1 MNLERFTIKAQEAIA
16 GAQRLASSA
25 RHPEV
30 RPEHLLKA
38 LLTQEEGVVPAVL
51 QKVGARPEALAQA
64 MERGLEKLPSVQGV
78 SSTGASPALV
88 RVIESAERGAEKL
101 GDTYVSTEH
110 FLLALLRERDGE
122 GAAKELSKAGV
133 SREAVMKALESVRGT
148 QRVEDQN
155 PEDKMQALRRYTRN
169 LADEARRGKL
179 DPVIGREEE
188 IRRVV
193 QVLARRTKNN
203 PVLIGEPGVGKTAI
217 VEGLAQRIAS
227 RDVPESLLDR
237 DVLALDLGAMIAGTK
252 YRGEF
257 EDRLKAV
264 LKEIEESNG
273 RVVLFVDELHTVVGA
288 GAAEGAMDASNML
301 KPALARGAL
310 HCIGATTLSEYRKH
324 IEKDA
329 ALERRFQPVFVA
341 EPSVEDAVSI
351 LRGLKERYELH
362 HGVRIKDAA
371 LVEAARL
378 SARYIADRFLPD
390 KAIDLMDEAASHVK
404 MAIDSRPAELDTLER
419 RIMQLQIE
427 RKALEKEGDKD
438 SKERLKALGRELANL
453 EEQAKSLRARWS
465 AEKEAIQKVREIK
478 EQMDAAKVELQR
490 AEREADLNCAAEI
503 RYGRL
508 RELEAELERRHA
520 ALLEAQGERPVLR
533 EEVGE
538 EEIAAVVSKWTGIP
552 VSRMLESERDKLL
565 RMEDRLRERVV
576 AQDEAVA
583 AVARAVRRSRVGLQN
598 PNQPIGTFLFLG
610 PTGVGK
616 TELARAAAEFLFDDE
631 ANMVR
636 LDMSEYMEK
645 HSVARMIGAPPGYVG
660 YEEGGQLTEAVRRRP
675 YSVVLLDEVEKA
687 HPEVFNVLLQVLDDG
702 RLTDGKG
709 RTVDF
714 RNAIIVMTSN
724 VGSTLMEECDDRETL
739 EKRMHEALRAAFRPE
754 FLNRIDETLIF
765 RSLEREDLLKIVDI
779 QIRRWER
786 QVSEEKL
793 RLRLSDGARKFL
805 AERGYDPKYGA
816 RPLARAIKRSV
827 QDPLA
832 QRLLEGSL
840 QEGDVQV
847 DCDGNELT
855 FRNDNGES
863 STKKSL
869 KNGGNNHEHTRT
881 IRPVSRPADAQGPDG
896 PNL

>member
-1 MNLERFTIKAQEAIA
+1 
-16 GAQRLASSA
+16 
-25 RHPEV
+25 
-30 RPEHLLKA
+30 
-38 LLTQEEGVVPAVL
+38 
-51 QKVGARPEALAQA
+51 
-64 MERGLEKLPSVQGV
+64 
-78 SSTGASPALV
+78 
-88 RVIESAERGAEKL
+88 
-101 GDTYVSTEH
+101 
-110 FLLALLRERDGE
+110 
-122 GAAKELSKAGV
+122 
-133 SREAVMKALESVRGT
+133 
-148 QRVEDQN
+148 
-155 PEDKMQALRRYTRN
+155 
-169 LADEARRGKL
+169 
-179 DPVIGREEE
+179 
-188 IRRVV
+188 
-193 QVLARRTKNN
+193 
-203 PVLIGEPGVGKTAI
+203 
-217 VEGLAQRIAS
+217 
-227 RDVPESLLDR
+227 
-237 DVLALDLGAMIAGTK
+237 
-252 YRGEF
+252 
-257 EDRLKAV
+257 
-264 LKEIEESNG
+264 
-273 RVVLFVDELHTVVGA
+273 VGA

-301 KPALARGAL
+301 KPALARGTL
-310 HCIGATTLSEYRKH
+310 HCIGATTLSEYRKY

-329 ALERRFQPVFVA
+329 ALERRFQPVFAA

-419 RIMQLQIE
+419 RIMQLRIE

-438 SKERLKALGRELANL
+438 SKKRLKELGRELANL

-465 AEKEAIQKVREIK
+465 AEKEAIQSVREIK

-490 AEREADLNCAAEI
+490 AEREADLNRAAEI

-508 RELEAELERRHA
+508 RELEAELERRHT
-520 ALLEAQGERPVLR
+520 ALLEAQGENPMLR

-538 EEIAAVVSKWTGIP
+538 EEIAAVVSEWTGIP
-552 VSRMLESERDKLL
+552 VSRMLESEKDKLL

-583 AVARAVRRSRVGLQN
+583 AIARAVRRSRAGLQN
-598 PNQPIGTFLFLG
+598 PSQPIGTFLFLG

-616 TELARAAAEFLFDDE
+616 TELARATADFLFDDE
-631 ANMVR
+631 ASMVR

-714 RNAIIVMTSN
+714 RNTIIVMTSN
-724 VGSTLMEECDDRETL
+724 VGNALMEECDDRETI

-754 FLNRIDETLIF
+754 FLNRIDEVLIF
-765 RSLEREDLLKIVDI
+765 RSLGRDDLLKIVDI

-786 QVSEEKL
+786 QVSDGRF

-832 QRLLEGSL
+832 QHLLEGFL
-840 QEGDVQV
+840 EEGAIQV
-847 DCDGNELT
+847 DCDGKELT
-855 FRNDNGES
+855 FRNDNGKP
-863 STKKSL
+863 STKKSM
-869 KNGGNNHEHTRT
+869 KNGGNNHDHTSA
-881 IRPVSRPADAQGPDG
+881 IRPASRPADAQGPDG